1 MLYLG
6 VDHHTKTS
14 HLTLTDERGNI
25 LKRKGIATKEEDLI
39 AALEGFADQPIK
51 AVLEA
56 GYNWGK
62 MYDWLGEIAEEVVL
76 AHPQKV
82 RAIADA
88 RIKNDTIDSA
98 TLAHL
103 LRADLIPEA
112 YACSQEI
119 RAIKRVLR
127 QRMFL
132 VRVQT
137 MFKNRIHATVSQHDL
152 ERPKVSDLFGVV
164 GMRWLQGLDLP
175 YPDNLILAQ
184 DLEFLSEVRE
194 RIKSTEGLIRDLSRG
209 DSAVHLLRSIPGI
222 GDFFSVLIRYE
233 VGDISRFRSP
243 DKFACFTGLVPSTY
257 SSGEKTFHGRIT
269 KQGNKY
275 LRWAFIE
282 AVRPAVMASPELRL
296 YNERIKRRKG
306 AGDARVATA
315 RKLAC
320 ITWHV
325 WTEQR
330 LYEIR

>member
-1 MLYLG
+1 MIYLG
-6 VDHHTKTS
+6 VDHHMKTS
-14 HLTLTDERGNI
+14 HLTVTDQSGEI
-25 LKRKGIATKEEDLI
+25 LKRKGIATREEELI
-39 AALEGFADQPIK
+39 AALGEFADQPIK

-62 MYDWLGEIAEEVVL
+62 MYDWLSGIADEVLL

-88 RIKNDTIDSA
+88 RIKNDTIDSG

-103 LRADLIPEA
+103 LRANLIPEA
-112 YACSQEI
+112 YACSKET
-119 RAIKRVLR
+119 RAVKRVLR

-137 MFKNRIHATVSQHDL
+137 MFKNRIHATINQHDL
-152 ERPKVSDLFGVV
+152 KKPKVTDLFGVK
-164 GMRWLQGLDLP
+164 GMRWLSGIDLP
-175 YPDNLILAQ
+175 YPDNMILAE
-184 DLEFLSEVRE
+184 DLKFLSEVRE
-194 RIKSTEGLIRDLSRG
+194 RIKSTEGLIKDLSRG
-209 DSAVHLLRSIPGI
+209 DQAVKLLRSIPGI

-233 VGDISRFRSP
+233 VGDITRFRSSG
-243 DKFACFTGLVPSTY
+243 KFASYTGLVPSTY
-257 SSGEKTFHGRIT
+257 SSGEKTFHGRMT
-269 KQGNKY
+269 KRGNKY

-282 AVRPAVMASPELRL
+282 AVRPAVMASSELRL
-296 YNERIKRRKG
+296 YHQRIKRRKG

-315 RKLAC
+315 RKLAT

-325 WTEQR
+325 LTEQR